1 MSGVLY
7 GFEALGAKFA
17 FTFKVKVSNWHVSAT
32 SLTLDQDLSEEN
44 ITAEIG
50 QTVTLPCHVP
60 QNRPVLI
67 LEWVRADLGTE
78 YVFFLRDDQPDPENQ
93 NPSFTNRVQLK
104 DRNMKNGDL
113 SLVLK
118 DVTIDDRGKYECHIV
133 LVGANRGKRA
143 SFDTEPIK
151 IIHLEVRQPANRR
164 GRVGLAVGLT
174 TLATLLLVL
183 VAAFGVVIFRNCQ
196 VSKKPT
202 SFQFSVDEEFRLQ

>member
-1 MSGVLY
+1 M
-7 GFEALGAKFA
+7 AP
-17 FTFKVKVSNWHVSAT
+17 
-32 SLTLDQDLSEEN
+32 LTLWILLSISFLVSTSEVSEEN

-151 IIHLEVRQPANRR
+151 IIHLEVRQPGLKGEEPGDAANRR

-174 TLATLLLVL
+174 TLATLLVL